1 MAASKHNFRMA
12 HHSASDIRFPQK
24 RRSKRTSGWRTPRKA
39 LRRILFPPSACRD
52 TGQPP
57 GRRCRDRL
65 PRLIPYGASDIRFP
79 QRAWASNARFASR
92 RRFSRLAKGARTG
105 GFRPLARYPPSRR
118 IEDAASPDTLPR
130 EKNANPCWFL
140 CKSDLKMD
148 RNAAVIPQ
156 FMPIGRAVCVPG
168 GKAFPPQGV
177 SAGTGVALSAAPA
190 QSSVDK
196 VSFHP
201 IEREVFSRFPLGVFI
216 RMP

>member
-1 MAASKHNFRMA
+1 MPGQASALDSVWRIGHPF
-12 HHSASDIRFPQK
+12 SAEGMGLK
-24 RRSKRTSGWRTPRKA
+24 RSICKPPA
-39 LRRILFPPSACRD
+39 LLTTRERHPHRR
-52 TGQPP
+52 
-57 GRRCRDRL
+57 
-65 PRLIPYGASDIRFP
+65 
-79 QRAWASNARFASR
+79 
-92 RRFSRLAKGARTG
+92 
-105 GFRPLARYPPSRR
+105 FRPLARYPPSRR
-118 IEDAASPDTLPR
+118 IEDAVSPDTLPR

-196 VSFHP
+196 ASFHP
-201 IEREVFSRFPLGVFI
+201 IEREVFSRFPLGIFI

>member
-1 MAASKHNFRMA
+1 MAHRASAFRRNSTPKEPTVGDVAAKGAGPGSVPAVRLSGSRPAAGKEMPGQASTLDFRMA
-12 HHSASDIRFPQK
+12 HRTSVFRRGHGPQTLDLQAAGASHDSRKAPAPAFSAIGGIPAKPPHRRHRFP
-24 RRSKRTSGWRTPRKA
+24 GY
-39 LRRILFPPSACRD
+39 SA
-52 TGQPP
+52 Q
-57 GRRCRDRL
+57 GR
-65 PRLIPYGASDIRFP
+65 
-79 QRAWASNARFASR
+79 
-92 RRFSRLAKGARTG
+92 
-105 GFRPLARYPPSRR
+105 
-118 IEDAASPDTLPR
+118 
-130 EKNANPCWFL
+130 NANPCWFL
-140 CKSDLKMD
+140 CRSDLEMD